1 MACNTGVHYEGEG
14 LCFSPEYNEQ
24 LKGVNELTQKSKVST
39 LVLEASFIS
48 LGLTSHR
55 EMKSKRGKEAA
66 TATIWYYSEPSSLS
80 LYLRNVAMS
89 EHSCIL
95 TKAHSSW
102 R

>member
-14 LCFSPEYNEQ
+14 LFLSRVHER
-24 LKGVNELTQKSKVST
+24 LKEVNELTQRSKVST

-55 EMKSKRGKEAA
+55 EMKSERGKEAA
-66 TATIWYYSEPSSLS
+66 TTTIWYYFEPSSLS

-95 TKAHSSW
+95 TKDHSSW